1 MLDNQLIKGISDHW
15 DHCLKKIIIDVKS
28 SYRNLRFQFF
38 SRRVGKNLIEHDTSR
53 LNSIL
58 DLFRSDALDWTPIND
73 HCKNTKIEVFFGS
86 EPNSRW
92 RNDLFCDNYDNVST
106 TVVLLS
112 KCNLIQRL
120 DFKRTDFNDFVTNV
134 RRGYDCMSP
143 EYRHFTTYRTGSKFE
158 S

>member
-53 LNSIL
+53 FNSII

-143 EYRHFTTYRTGSKFE
+143 EYRHFTTYRTGSNFE